1 MMDDTTRAALVL
13 IREAAEVLADLAGQD
28 RSLVTEM
35 TTAMLGELLEARSD
49 LEAVPDVAAYV
60 RRYCDVIDGPA
71 DADPIA
77 SEILD
82 RAAAAAA
89 GYERGPRPLAADPLP
104 CPDGGS

>member
-13 IREAAEVLADLAGQD
+13 IREAAEVLADLEGQD
-28 RSLVTEM
+28 HALIVEM
-35 TTAMLGELLEARSD
+35 TAAMLGELLAAEGD
-49 LEAVPDVAAYV
+49 LEQVPDVAAYV

-77 SEILD
+77 SEILA

-89 GYERGPRPLAADPLP
+89 EYDQRDAEGGP
-104 CPDGGS
+104 S

>member
-13 IREAAEVLADLAGQD
+13 IREAAEVLADLEGQD
-28 RSLVTEM
+28 LGLTLEM
-35 TTAMLGELLEARSD
+35 TVAMLGELLEAESA
-49 LEAVPDVAAYV
+49 LELVPDVAAYV
-60 RRYCDVIDGPA
+60 RRYCDVLDGPA

-89 GYERGPRPLAADPLP
+89 EHERGPRE
-104 CPDGGS
+104 DGQP